1 MCEIYRTIY
10 HNCSRV
16 DERRDGR
23 CLRRRTCPIGL
34 RGVHDPCEFDRGLG
48 RLRVLHEECPRSL
61 PGCVQGAGDH
71 KQQLATCTSGKGAR
85 AKAWCM
91 RERLQNA
98 SRRDRKL
105 CESAPPHG
113 RRGPILL
120 LITCDNQS
128 QLQVSYLHFLEKKF
142 LDLMYNILSIKFSER
157 KIICL
162 LLLLYC
168 FYNRCESFVFK
179 DWLWILIRWN
189 CDFN

>member
-1 MCEIYRTIY
+1 MWETYRTIY
-10 HNCSRV
+10 NCSRV
-16 DERRDGR
+16 DERRHGR
-23 CLRRRTCPIGL
+23 CLRRWTCPIGL
-34 RGVHDPCEFDRGLG
+34 WGVHDPCEFDRGLG
-48 RLRVLHEECPRSL
+48 RLRVLHEERPRSL

-71 KQQLATCTSGKGAR
+71 KQQLATCTSGKSAR

-98 SRRDRKL
+98 SRRDREL

-128 QLQVSYLHFLEKKF
+128 QLQVSCYTFWKKVSRYNLQYLVF
-142 LDLMYNILSIKFSER
+142 KFSEG
-157 KIICL
+157 KIIYL
-162 LLLLYC
+162 LLLLCC
-168 FYNRCESFVFK
+168 FYNRCENFIFK
-179 DWLWILIRWN
+179 NWLWILIRWN

>member
-1 MCEIYRTIY
+1 MREIYRTIY
-10 HNCSRV
+10 NNYSRI
-16 DERRDGR
+16 DEWRHGR

-34 RGVHDPCEFDRGLG
+34 WGVYNACEFDRGLG
-48 RLRVLHEECPRSL
+48 RLRVLHEERPRSL

-71 KQQLATCTSGKGAR
+71 KQQLATRASGKGAR
-85 AKAWCM
+85 AEAWCM

-128 QLQVSYLHFLEKKF
+128 QLQVSYLHFRSLLLKKVSR
-142 LDLMYNILSIKFSER
+142 YNMHNAVFKVFRE
-157 KIICL
+157 KIIYL
-162 LLLLYC
+162 LLLFL
-168 FYNRCESFVFK
+168 
-179 DWLWILIRWN
+179 
-189 CDFN
+189 